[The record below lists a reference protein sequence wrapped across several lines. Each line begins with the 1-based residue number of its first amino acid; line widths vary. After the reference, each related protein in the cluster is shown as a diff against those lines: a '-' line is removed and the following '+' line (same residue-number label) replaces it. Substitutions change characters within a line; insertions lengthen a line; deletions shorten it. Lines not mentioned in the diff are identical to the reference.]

1 MAVLTIP
8 VILSGEYLKWKS
20 IPESVLHVIEKL
32 MLKRMGF
39 LLTVFIGTNFSSF
52 TEYVILI
59 EISLSPVDPV
69 GSFPSKISM
78 GNVNQS
84 KTQLMWTNIHYS
96 LKTRTSLWGLLII
109 WNLVSQSLS
118 LFFPKLRELFTL
130 GLFYAPSII
139 NYWIEVKKNLFLPS
153 SIPLSSSSFLDT
165 RKLLP

>member
-8 VILSGEYLKWKS
+8 VILNGEYLKWKS

-59 EISLSPVDPV
+59 EISLSPVDLV
-69 GSFPSKISM
+69 GSFPSKILM

-84 KTQLMWTNIHYS
+84 KTQLM
-96 LKTRTSLWGLLII
+96 
-109 WNLVSQSLS
+109 
-118 LFFPKLRELFTL
+118 
-130 GLFYAPSII
+130 
-139 NYWIEVKKNLFLPS
+139 
-153 SIPLSSSSFLDT
+153 
-165 RKLLP
+165 